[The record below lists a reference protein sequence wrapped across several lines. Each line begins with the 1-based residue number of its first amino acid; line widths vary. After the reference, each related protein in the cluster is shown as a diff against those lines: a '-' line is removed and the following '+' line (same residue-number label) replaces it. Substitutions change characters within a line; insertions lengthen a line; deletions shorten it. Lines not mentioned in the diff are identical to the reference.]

1 MHGYIQPGF
10 AHSQKQ
16 REVDK
21 LTAILQA
28 LKNCHNS
35 LGTIKGG
42 EEIFEAKE
50 DLADLFLRI
59 DAIRMEKMKR
69 LESNANSSNA
79 VTLDTEFIED
89 SDLALM
95 D

>member
-1 MHGYIQPGF
+1 MREYIQPGF

-16 REVDK
+16 REVEK

-28 LKNCHNS
+28 IKNCHNS
-35 LGTIKGG
+35 LGAIQGG
-42 EEIFEAKE
+42 EEVFEAKE

-59 DAIRMEKMKR
+59 DAIRLEKIKR
-69 LESNANSSNA
+69 LESGSISSP
-79 VTLDTEFIED
+79 VTLDADFDQD
-89 SDLALM
+89 SHLALL

>member
-10 AHSQKQ
+10 AQSQKQ

-59 DAIRMEKMKR
+59 DAIRMEKMKH
-69 LESNANSSNA
+69 LKSNAPNSQT
-79 VTLDTEFIED
+79 VTLDAEFEED

>member
-10 AHSQKQ
+10 AQSQKQ

-28 LKNCHNS
+28 LKNCHSS
-35 LGTIKGG
+35 LGTVKGG

-59 DAIRMEKMKR
+59 DAIRLEKMKH
-69 LESNANSSNA
+69 LESNTASNQT
-79 VTLDTEFIED
+79 VTLDAEFEED

>member
-10 AHSQKQ
+10 AQSQKQ

-28 LKNCHNS
+28 LKNCHSS

-59 DAIRMEKMKR
+59 DAIRMEKMKQI
-69 LESNANSSNA
+69 EGNANTNRT
-79 VTLDTEFIED
+79 VTLDAEFEED

-95 D
+95 E

>member
-1 MHGYIQPGF
+1 MQGYIQPGF
-10 AHSQKQ
+10 TQSQKQ

-28 LKNCHNS
+28 LKNCHSS

-42 EEIFEAKE
+42 EEIFETKE

-59 DAIRMEKMKR
+59 DAIRMEKVKC
-69 LESNANSSNA
+69 LESNTTSNQT
-79 VTLDTEFIED
+79 VTLDAEFEED
-89 SDLALM
+89 SHLALM
-95 D
+95 E

>member
-1 MHGYIQPGF
+1 MQGYIQPGF
-10 AHSQKQ
+10 AQSQKK

-28 LKNCHNS
+28 LKNCHSS

-59 DAIRMEKMKR
+59 DAIRMEKVKH
-69 LESNANSSNA
+69 LKSTTSDNHT
-79 VTLDTEFIED
+79 VTLDTNFDED

>member
-10 AHSQKQ
+10 SQSQKQ

-28 LKNCHNS
+28 LKNCHSS

-59 DAIRMEKMKR
+59 DAIRMEKMKH
-69 LESNANSSNA
+69 LESSTSNSHT
-79 VTLDTEFIED
+79 VTLDAEFEED